1 MNSFNVLRKLCG
13 ITFLSKILFLSEKSC
28 IFALT
33 FSNFAY
39 YMSRKQQK
47 DVTLQKIWA
56 R

>member
-1 MNSFNVLRKLCG
+1 MSPQALWNHFFVQNPFSFR
-13 ITFLSKILFLSEKSC
+13 KSC